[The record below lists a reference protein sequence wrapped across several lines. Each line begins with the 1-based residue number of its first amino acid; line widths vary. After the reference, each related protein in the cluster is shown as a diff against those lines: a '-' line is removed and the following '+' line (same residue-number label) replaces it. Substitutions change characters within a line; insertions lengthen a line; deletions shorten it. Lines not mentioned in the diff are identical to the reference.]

1 MKTRTNEP
9 WRDRCVRAIFGIPG
23 PLDEYARQELG
34 RISTNILAFI
44 AVVQLIGLGVAM
56 SISARYGDAAAFN
69 TLVSIIL
76 LSLLGALGFYGTRSL
91 SRAQLTQREVSAA
104 DYARVRRYQLHRTFW
119 TTIVSTAGY
128 GLLNWLWSSG
138 ESLAHL
144 TVSDWLQLIIF
155 AIGFFIVLY
164 VNNVLSIKRYTE

>member
-1 MKTRTNEP
+1 MKTRTNESL
-9 WRDRCVRAIFGIPG
+9 RDHCVRIVFGIPG

-44 AVVQLIGLGVAM
+44 AVVQLIGLGVALWV
-56 SISARYGDAAAFN
+56 SARYGDAAAFN

-76 LSLLGALGFYGTRSL
+76 LSLVGALGFYGARSL

-104 DYARVRRYQLHRTFW
+104 DYVQVRRHQLHRTFW
-119 TTIVSTAGY
+119 TSIVSAAGY
-128 GLLNWLWSSG
+128 GLLNWLWSSE
-138 ESLAHL
+138 ESLADL

-155 AIGFFIVLY
+155 GFGLFIVMY